1 MQTTS
6 RHFRPRV
13 VREPVPAADRLWRVR
28 DEILASAEAYY
39 QLQRTAEPTP
49 HATPVK
55 IRVRSHLQRP
65 KGWA

>member
-13 VREPVPAADRLWRVR
+13 VKEPVPAADRLWRVR
-28 DEILASAEAYY
+28 DEILASAEAY
-39 QLQRTAEPTP
+39 QLRGAAESTP

-55 IRVRSHLQRP
+55 IRIRSHLQRP